1 ARPVESRALPELPDH
16 PSWRDVLHRAFLA
29 NGELE
34 AAYFE
39 WQAAVARINQAAAY
53 PNSNVAVGFDYMFSG
68 ERMKSWDRTT
78 ISAGFDP
85 SLYLALPTKVTKAGE
100 GARDEA
106 RAAGQ

>member
-1 ARPVESRALPELPDH
+1 MRHIASILLMMILSGCVLAPKGTDDERARLAAAGKPYARPVESRALPELPDH

-68 ERMKSWDRTT
+68 
-78 ISAGFDP
+78 
-85 SLYLALPTKVTKAGE
+85 
-100 GARDEA
+100 
-106 RAAGQ
+106 